1 MTMIA
6 TNIATV
12 RHRVQL
18 ASQNS
23 GRKDDAVLILAVSKT
38 KPQSAIREAAACEQT
53 HFGENY
59 VQEFVEK
66 VDALAALE
74 LCWHFIGPLQSN
86 KTRPVAERADW
97 VHTVDRK
104 KIATRLNDQRPD
116 HMLPLNVC
124 IQVNIDNE
132 ASKAGVDKNELG
144 SLVEHI
150 MALEAL
156 TLRGLMAIP
165 TAKASAKHTQDS
177 FNRLSQLLKQLQQHF
192 PDHAPQLD
200 TLSMGM
206 SADLELAINAGST
219 MVRVGTD
226 IFGAR
231 DYPGDNA

>member
-23 GRKDDAVLILAVSKT
+23 GRKDDSVLILAVSKT
-38 KPQSAIREAAACEQT
+38 KPHSAIREAAACGLT

-66 VDALAALE
+66 ADALAALE

-86 KTRPVAERADW
+86 KTRPIAERADW
-97 VHTVDRK
+97 VHTIDRM
-104 KIATRLNDQRPD
+104 KIASRLNDQRPND
-116 HMLPLNVC
+116 LPPLNVC
-124 IQVNIDNE
+124 IQVNIDRE
-132 ASKAGVDKNELG
+132 ASKAGVDETELS
-144 SLVEHI
+144 SLAESVI
-150 MALEAL
+150 ALENL
-156 TLRGLMAIP
+156 RLRGLMAIP
-165 TAKASAKHTQDS
+165 TAKASPEHTQAS
-177 FNRLSQLLKQLQQHF
+177 FTKLSELLKQLQQRF
-192 PDHAPQLD
+192 PDQAPELD

-206 SADLELAINAGST
+206 SADLELAISAGSNI
-219 MVRVGTD
+219 VRIGTD

-231 DYPGDNA
+231 QYPEVNT

>member
-23 GRKDDAVLILAVSKT
+23 GRKDDSVLILAVSKT
-38 KPQSAIREAAACEQT
+38 KPQSAIREAVACGQT

-97 VHTVDRK
+97 VHTVDRT
-104 KIATRLNDQRPD
+104 KIATRLNDQRPKG
-116 HMLPLNVC
+116 MPPLNVC

-132 ASKAGVDKNELG
+132 ASKAGVNENELG
-144 SLVEHI
+144 SLAESI
-150 MALEAL
+150 LALGNL
-156 TLRGLMAIP
+156 RLRGLMAIP
-165 TAKASAKHTQDS
+165 TAKASSEHTQAS
-177 FNRLSQLLKQLQQHF
+177 FSRLSQLLRQLQQRF

-206 SADLELAINAGST
+206 SADLELAINAGSS
-219 MVRVGTD
+219 MVRIGTD

-231 DYPGDNA
+231 DYPGDTA

>member
-23 GRKDDAVLILAVSKT
+23 GRKDDSVLILAVSKT
-38 KPQSAIREAAACEQT
+38 KPQSAIREAARCGLT

-66 VDALAALE
+66 VDALSSLQ

-97 VHTVDRK
+97 VHTVDRL
-104 KIATRLNDQRPD
+104 KIATRLNDQRPNE
-116 HMLPLNVC
+116 LPPLNVC
-124 IQVNIDNE
+124 IQVNIDSE
-132 ASKAGVDKNELG
+132 TTKAGVDVADIEALAELII
-144 SLVEHI
+144 S
-150 MALEAL
+150 MKQL

-165 TAKASAKHTQDS
+165 SVKASQDQTLASFTQLRDQLA
-177 FNRLSQLLKQLQQHF
+177 RLRQRF
-192 PDHAPQLD
+192 PSEAHHLD

-206 SADLELAINAGST
+206 SADLEVAISAGSS
-219 MVRVGTD
+219 MVRIGTD

-231 DYPGDNA
+231 NYPEVTP

>member
-23 GRKDDAVLILAVSKT
+23 GRKDDSVLILAVSKT
-38 KPQSAIREAAACEQT
+38 KPQSAIREAAACGQT

-86 KTRPVAERADW
+86 KTRLVAERADW
-97 VHTVDRK
+97 VHTVDRT
-104 KIATRLNDQRPD
+104 KIATRLNDQRPKG
-116 HMLPLNVC
+116 MPPLNVC

-132 ASKAGVDKNELG
+132 TSKAGVGVDEINSLAQEIFTMKN
-144 SLVEHI
+144 
-150 MALEAL
+150 L

-165 TAKASAKHTQDS
+165 SPKASSDQTLAS
-177 FNRLSQLLKQLQQHF
+177 FNKLNVQLEQLQQYF
-192 PDHAPQLD
+192 PAHAKQLD

-206 SADLELAINAGST
+206 SADLEIAIYAGSSI
-219 MVRVGTD
+219 VRIGTD

-231 DYPGDNA
+231 SYPEAK